1 MKLNRFIH
9 ISIATVAIAM
19 LASCSEE
26 YLETSPAGT
35 IEEEAVNNVM
45 QADPSQVQSYVAGAQ
60 MNLYCGGDYW
70 TSHDDFGLPA
80 VKLATDLLCEDI
92 AYYNDAHFFCN
103 DYQLDNR
110 LGSYRRTSSMWN
122 QFYNLIKNCNDII
135 VMLKPAEGEVIEEE
149 NTTARSIL
157 GEAYGMR
164 ALAYF
169 WLVNLWQHPYSIN
182 PDALGVPVL
191 TEDEYRQERVPV
203 KDVYSLILS
212 DIQLSYDYL
221 EGLGYHSGNKIGLS
235 EYAAAAIY
243 ANVLMFTSDYEN
255 AAKYAELA
263 IKGGSLNSEE
273 DMLGGFNSL
282 DMPEVIWGYNVTNE
296 TTGYYASLFS
306 HIDPYHIGYAGLGY
320 GKLVASDLYNKIEEG
335 DIRKQWFGYKEDYNL
350 LENAF
355 HVEKSKNF
363 TDYIQNKYRDVYL
376 TTYGQA
382 GPFTSAIIHTRI
394 AEMYFVAAEAYYLN
408 NQADKALETLK
419 TIMLTRNPAYSFS
432 ATGNELY
439 EEICIQKRIE
449 MWMEG
454 CRYLD
459 AKRRGEELDR
469 TVSVNHSPVALE
481 QYNTKKY
488 SAHDYRMIY
497 RIPTKELE
505 NNPKITAAEDN
516 K

>member
-92 AYYNDAHFFCN
+92 AYYNDAHFFCY

-110 LGSYRRTSSMWN
+110 LGNYRRTSSMWN

-182 PDALGVPVL
+182 PDALGKAEKP
-191 TEDEYRQERVPV
+191 
-203 KDVYSLILS
+203 
-212 DIQLSYDYL
+212 
-221 EGLGYHSGNKIGLS
+221 SG
-235 EYAAAAIY
+235 
-243 ANVLMFTSDYEN
+243 FRC
-255 AAKYAELA
+255 
-263 IKGGSLNSEE
+263 
-273 DMLGGFNSL
+273 
-282 DMPEVIWGYNVTNE
+282 
-296 TTGYYASLFS
+296 S
-306 HIDPYHIGYAGLGY
+306 H
-320 GKLVASDLYNKIEEG
+320 
-335 DIRKQWFGYKEDYNL
+335 
-350 LENAF
+350 
-355 HVEKSKNF
+355 
-363 TDYIQNKYRDVYL
+363 
-376 TTYGQA
+376 
-382 GPFTSAIIHTRI
+382 
-394 AEMYFVAAEAYYLN
+394 
-408 NQADKALETLK
+408 
-419 TIMLTRNPAYSFS
+419 
-432 ATGNELY
+432 
-439 EEICIQKRIE
+439 
-449 MWMEG
+449 
-454 CRYLD
+454 
-459 AKRRGEELDR
+459 RG
-469 TVSVNHSPVALE
+469 
-481 QYNTKKY
+481 
-488 SAHDYRMIY
+488 
-497 RIPTKELE
+497 
-505 NNPKITAAEDN
+505 
-516 K
+516 